1 MKSKIFK
8 SILLIL
14 FVPLTA
20 FSVHKYYISL
30 CEIEYVQEK
39 ESVQI
44 ILGLF
49 IDDLEVALKKDNDA
63 ILNLAS
69 KNEIANVDA
78 LYETYLNEHFK
89 ITVNNQETA
98 YTYLGKVY
106 DDDIVRFYLEI
117 TNVKQLQTLGVYNS
131 NLIEEFKDQ
140 QNIIKIKIKDFNKT
154 YYLDKKNTNCLL
166 KL

>member
-117 TNVKQLQTLGVYNS
+117 TNVKQLQTIGVYNS